1 MKTTTEQAK
10 AMTDEMLDAVSLQLR
25 RRIPADQSLLDAIR
39 REQRRRKR
47 QRSKAA

>member
-1 MKTTTEQAK
+1 MKNTTEQAK
-10 AMTDEMLDAVSLQLR
+10 AMTDEELARASIQLR
-25 RRIPADQSLLDAIR
+25 LSIPAAQSLLDAIR

>member
-10 AMTDEMLDAVSLQLR
+10 AMTDEQLATVSLQLR
-25 RRIPADQSLLDAIR
+25 RRIPSDQSLLAAVK
-39 REQRRRKR
+39 REKSRRKR